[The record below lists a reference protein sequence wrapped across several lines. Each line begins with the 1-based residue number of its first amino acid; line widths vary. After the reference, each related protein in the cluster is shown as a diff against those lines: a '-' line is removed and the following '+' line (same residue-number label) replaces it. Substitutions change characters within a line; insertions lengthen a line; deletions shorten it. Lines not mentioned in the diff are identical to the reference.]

1 MLFVKYSLIYSFS
14 MNTCQFTLQIT
25 YFSQF
30 RSTGMAVTLAFG
42 RLGAILGQLTFGYL
56 LDVNCAVPIIIVAAL
71 MISGGLTGL
80 FVPNT
85 TGIALD

>member
-1 MLFVKYSLIYSFS
+1 

-25 YFSQF
+25 YFPQF

>member
-1 MLFVKYSLIYSFS
+1 MLFCEVDPVLQKVELLYLHSLKH
-14 MNTCQFTLQIT
+14 TG
-25 YFSQF
+25 F

-80 FVPNT
+80 LVPNT